1 MALCTWHFATPIN
14 LKEAQKFLG
23 GGAQENITVA
33 LGRRREAERPRML
46 L

>member
-14 LKEAQKFLG
+14 LKEAQKFF

-33 LGRRREAERPRML
+33 LGKRREAERPRML